1 MNELRVLLVSPLG
14 FAIGVSLGALGGGGS
29 ILAVPALVYGA
40 GMDPKAATT
49 TSLLIVAVTAAT
61 GMIAHWRAGR
71 VRVASGLVFSA
82 VGIGGSLLGSR
93 LNAAVDPQVLL
104 LAFSGLMLVAAWRMW
119 ASARRLP
126 PLASTAPAGPTPA
139 GPTPAATASP
149 VEPVGPG
156 RSGDPATSGVA
167 VAAQQATTPATTT
180 GIGDASVGP
189 STARSRPAV
198 DLTTVVKVIVAGT
211 VVGFLT
217 GFFGVG
223 GGFVIVP
230 ALVLTLHYPMP
241 EAVGTSLLVIAA
253 NSAFTLS
260 QRVQSTG
267 IDWRVAGPFVI
278 AAVLGVAAGKRL
290 ADRLPASTLSRWFV
304 GLLVVLAV
312 YIATRSVLA
321 M

>member
-14 FAIGVSLGALGGGGS
+14 FAIGLSLGALGGGGS

-49 TSLLIVAVTAAT
+49 TSLLIVVVTAAT
-61 GMIAHWRAGR
+61 GMIAHWRASR
-71 VRVASGLVFSA
+71 VRVASGLAFSA

-104 LAFSGLMLVAAWRMW
+104 LAFSGLMLVTAWRMRI
-119 ASARRLP
+119 SARSLP
-126 PLASTAPAGPTPA
+126 PLASTAPAGPASA
-139 GPTPAATASP
+139 GAVSP
-149 VEPVGPG
+149 VEPAGAG
-156 RSGDPATSGVA
+156 RGGDPATAAVA
-167 VAAQQATTPATTT
+167 VAAQQATATAAT
-180 GIGDASVGP
+180 IGSASASARP
-189 STARSRPAV
+189 STAGSRPAV
-198 DLTTVVKVIVAGT
+198 DFATVVKVIVAGT

-230 ALVLTLHYPMP
+230 ALVLTLRYPMP
-241 EAVGTSLLVIAA
+241 EAIGTSLLVIAA

-260 QRVQSTG
+260 QRVQTTG

-290 ADRLPASTLSRWFV
+290 ADRLPAATLSRWFV

-312 YIATRSVLA
+312 YIATRSILA